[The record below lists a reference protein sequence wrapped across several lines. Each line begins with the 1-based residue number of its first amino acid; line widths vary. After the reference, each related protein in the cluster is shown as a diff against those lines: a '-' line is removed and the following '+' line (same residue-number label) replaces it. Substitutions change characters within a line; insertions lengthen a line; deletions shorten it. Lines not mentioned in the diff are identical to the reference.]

1 MSFNTTTVKRIP
13 VLENHLENSINSLK
27 NELKQSVRINGLRHP
42 ETLAISQK
50 LDKYIIEYQ
59 YINLGILRTRNT

>member
-1 MSFNTTTVKRIP
+1 MSFNTTTVKRIT
-13 VLENHLENSINSLK
+13 VLENHHCINSLK
-27 NELKQSVRINGLRHP
+27 NELKQSVRVNGLRHP

-59 YINLGILRTRNT
+59 YINLGILRNRNT